1 MLIYY
6 YYVATILVL
15 INLLIFIANF
25 EEKKVNALCLLLN
38 LLMLVANLGYLAKAL
53 STDPG
58 EIHITLKICYI
69 GGCFIPPLLFYT
81 TCCVGNVKIPRLIK
95 VFSYGFSFLVYCF
108 VLTIGISKIYYKSM
122 SISSF
127 MGTTIVSREVTPLYF
142 LFYLVLIGNMIAEFA
157 ILLYTYNKKN
167 SISKKTMLIF
177 LIVEGLTI
185 LFFFLA
191 KFIDDYVEV
200 MPLLY
205 VIDGWVLIYLH
216 KTVLK
221 YNIEDAIS
229 TIMNAQETTGYI
241 LFNTN
246 LCFMGAND
254 YIQTIIP
261 EVLSIKLE
269 KKAQGIPLF
278 DNFYE
283 WIEKFESDK
292 QNDFSFGNEERHFQ
306 ITIYY
311 KTHRKKNIGFI
322 VQIKEDTDKY
332 KYMQLLQIHKTD
344 LENQV
349 QEKTEHI
356 LNIQE
361 KLVLGMASMV
371 ENRDGNTGGHIR
383 RTSEV
388 VNILLNTIVQNN
400 MLKLKKE
407 FVEDMIRAAPMH
419 DLGKIAIDDKILRK
433 PGRLTEEEY
442 AIMKTHATKSSELVQ
457 ELLKDIEK
465 EQFVTL
471 ANNVARHHHE
481 RWDGNGYPDK
491 LKGEEIPLEARIM
504 AVADVYDALV
514 SKRCYKEAMSFED
527 AAKIMIESMGSHF
540 DPALKEVFLQSQK
553 RLENYYYYDK

>member
-1 MLIYY
+1 
-6 YYVATILVL
+6 
-15 INLLIFIANF
+15 
-25 EEKKVNALCLLLN
+25 
-38 LLMLVANLGYLAKAL
+38 
-53 STDPG
+53 
-58 EIHITLKICYI
+58 
-69 GGCFIPPLLFYT
+69 
-81 TCCVGNVKIPRLIK
+81 
-95 VFSYGFSFLVYCF
+95 
-108 VLTIGISKIYYKSM
+108 
-122 SISSF
+122 
-127 MGTTIVSREVTPLYF
+127 
-142 LFYLVLIGNMIAEFA
+142 
-157 ILLYTYNKKN
+157 
-167 SISKKTMLIF
+167 
-177 LIVEGLTI
+177 
-185 LFFFLA
+185 
-191 KFIDDYVEV
+191 
-200 MPLLY
+200 
-205 VIDGWVLIYLH
+205 
-216 KTVLK
+216 
-221 YNIEDAIS
+221 
-229 TIMNAQETTGYI
+229 
-241 LFNTN
+241 
-246 LCFMGAND
+246 
-254 YIQTIIP
+254 
-261 EVLSIKLE
+261 
-269 KKAQGIPLF
+269 
-278 DNFYE
+278 
-283 WIEKFESDK
+283 
-292 QNDFSFGNEERHFQ
+292 
-306 ITIYY
+306 
-311 KTHRKKNIGFI
+311 
-322 VQIKEDTDKY
+322 
-332 KYMQLLQIHKTD
+332 MQLLQIHKND

-540 DPALKEVFLQSQK
+540 DPALKEVFLKSQK